1 MLDGLSPEDFGIP
14 EQNPVFN
21 IKKQID
27 ETSLSP
33 AAQTVKILKL
43 VSGETLI
50 STVLEETPTSYKVS
64 APVSMTFGVDNK
76 GNSHANFVQWMN
88 FSQEDVCE
96 LNKEKVIAAAVPT
109 PEALNIYS
117 EAKRAIA
124 EGRVV
129 VQNETE
135 NTDGGTEEKLF
146 LHREDKSDKHKHR
159 DSEIPS
165 WHHKKRW

>member
-1 MLDGLSPEDFGIP
+1 
-14 EQNPVFN
+14 
-21 IKKQID
+21 
-27 ETSLSP
+27 
-33 AAQTVKILKL
+33 
-43 VSGETLI
+43 
-50 STVLEETPTSYKVS
+50 
-64 APVSMTFGVDNK
+64 
-76 GNSHANFVQWMN
+76 MN